1 MSSHDSATRPTT
13 ATPYLTARDA
23 ASALEFYKRAFGATV
38 ALRIP
43 DDNDANKVSHAEIL
57 IGAARIFVS
66 DEYPA
71 IGVVSPQELGG
82 TATAIVLEVA
92 DADAVFAQAVA
103 AGATALRPVADQ
115 FDGAMRV
122 GRLKD
127 PFGHDWLISSENA
140 AAMSA
145 ALAQFASKK

>member
-1 MSSHDSATRPTT
+1 MASHPTT

-43 DDNDANKVSHAEIL
+43 DDEGKVSHAEIL

-71 IGVVSPQELGG
+71 LGVVSPQALGG
-82 TATAIVLEVA
+82 TTAAIVLEVA

-103 AGATALRPVADQ
+103 AGATALQPVQDQ
-115 FDGAMRV
+115 GDARGGKLR
-122 GRLKD
+122 D
-127 PFGHDWLISSENA
+127 PFGHRWLIRSE
-140 AAMSA
+140 SA
-145 ALAQFASKK
+145 PR